1 MRFKG
6 WNTIGLTVGVSLA
19 AVAVSVSATP
29 AYAQERA
36 YSFNIPA
43 QDMGSALR
51 AFASASQQQVTF
63 DAKTV
68 RGKRSPGLT
77 GSHSASDAIAILLGG
92 SGLTV
97 ERGRSG
103 IFIIRPAAAKAAP
116 TATTPAGQAV
126 PADPQP
132 VAAGDSNNADIV
144 VTAQKRSES
153 AQKVP
158 ITLTAF
164 SAADLDKRGVADIR
178 DVARFTPGFNAA
190 QFSNDKPIF
199 AIRGAE
205 NTFSAAGATKPVGIF
220 IDEIYIP
227 RFSASNFS
235 LYDAQNVTILKGPQG
250 TLFGRNVTAGA
261 ILVTTREPSLTEIA
275 ANARVGVG
283 NYNLREAAGYLS
295 VPFSDQLAGSIS
307 VNREVHDGYGRD
319 ILNGRQEDN
328 DNSWA
333 TRGQLLFKPSS
344 SFKLR
349 LSGDY
354 SHDKNNGRALSSLTL
369 SDTDRRTSE
378 LGTPQTFDVTI
389 AGGSARMEI
398 GDGPVKFT
406 SVTGYRYS
414 NSFEI
419 FSRSGLSYL
428 KLPNSF
434 QELGEERERDKAFSQ
449 EGRISYED
457 KNISL
462 ITGVFFFSEDSY
474 RGFRKYRL
482 AAKTGAITLD
492 NFYDQDVKTTS
503 VAPFADLTW
512 HVTDKFDLIGGIRYT
527 YEKKDA
533 RETLTNKTAPA
544 ASFSATDGN
553 GWSQVTY
560 RAVANYRPTN
570 DITLYASYATGFT
583 AGGYNTEADQ
593 VSAFRTFFNPEKSYN
608 AEVGVKTRFL
618 DGRGRFN
625 IAAFT
630 TKYKDK
636 QEFVFNNLTF
646 IGNII
651 NAAQARA
658 RGIEADV
665 GFNPI
670 KALSLG
676 GTFAYLD
683 AKYNK
688 FDIPGAAS
696 ATGNVMG
703 NSPRFTYSAYAD
715 LDQPIGPVRLLAGLS
730 FTHKDSYHPSAT
742 LPTPIGATNLVNGQ
756 IGIADLGDHW
766 RVVVWARN
774 LTNQQYPL
782 IISNY
787 SVNAE
792 WLAPPRTFGLR
803 VSYKY

>member
-1 MRFKG
+1 MRLVG
-6 WNTIGLTVGVSLA
+6 WNRFGLAVSASLA
-19 AVAVSVSATP
+19 AIAANASATA

-43 QDMGSALR
+43 QEVGPALR
-51 AFASASQQQVTF
+51 AFAQASQQQVTF
-63 DAKTV
+63 DANTV
-68 RGKRSPGLT
+68 RGRRSAGVT
-77 GSHSASDAIAILLGG
+77 GNHSASEALDILLKG

-97 ERGRSG
+97 EKGRTG
-103 IFIIRPAAAKAAP
+103 VFIIRPNAVRPSASP
-116 TATTPAGQAV
+116 TPAATAPVTSG
-126 PADPQP
+126 PQSD
-132 VAAGDSNNADIV
+132 ATSGTGDVI

-164 SAADLDKRGVADIR
+164 SAADLDKRGIADIR
-178 DVARFTPGFNAA
+178 DIARFTPGFNAA
-190 QFSNDKPIF
+190 QFSQDKPIF

-235 LYDAQNVTILKGPQG
+235 LYDAQSVTVLKGPQG

-261 ILVTTREPSLTEIA
+261 ILVQTREPSLTELA
-275 ANARVGVG
+275 ANARVGIG
-283 NYNLREAAGYLS
+283 NYNLREASAYLS
-295 VPFSDQLAGSIS
+295 APLSGQLAGSLSI
-307 VNREVHDGYGRD
+307 NREVHDGYGQD
-319 ILNGRQEDN
+319 ISNGRQEDN
-328 DNSWA
+328 EDSWA
-333 TRGQLLFKPSS
+333 GRAQLLFKPSS
-344 SFKLR
+344 MFKLR
-349 LSGDY
+349 LSADY
-354 SHDKNNGRALSSLTL
+354 SHDRNNGRALSALTN
-369 SDTDRRTSE
+369 SDTDRRTSQ
-378 LGTPQTFDVTI
+378 LGIPQTYNATI

-398 GDGPVKFT
+398 GDGPVRFT

-428 KLPNSF
+428 ALPNSF
-434 QELGEERERDKAFSQ
+434 QEVGEERERDRAFSQ
-449 EGRISYED
+449 EGRISYE
-457 KNISL
+457 NNAISL
-462 ITGVFFFSEDSY
+462 ITGVFFFSENSY

-482 AAKTGAITLD
+482 AATSGATTLD
-492 NFYDQDVKTTS
+492 NFYDQDVRTTS

-512 HVTDKFDLIGGIRYT
+512 HVTDKFDLIGGVRYT
-527 YEKKDA
+527 YEHKDA
-533 RETLTNKTAPA
+533 DETLTNKTAPA
-544 ASFSATDGN
+544 ASFAASDMN
-553 GWSQVTY
+553 SWSQMTY
-560 RAVANYRPTN
+560 RAVANYRPTR

-593 VSAFRTFFNPEKSYN
+593 VSAFRTFFNPERSEN
-608 AEVGVKTRFL
+608 VEVGLKTRFF

-625 IAAFT
+625 VAAFT
-630 TKYKDK
+630 TRYKNK

-651 NAAQARA
+651 NAARARA

-665 GFNPI
+665 SFNPV
-670 KALSLG
+670 KVLTLG

-683 AKYNK
+683 AKYLQ

-703 NSPRFTYSAYAD
+703 NSPHFTYSASAD
-715 LDQPIGPVRLLAGLS
+715 LDQPVGPVRLLAGVS

-742 LPTPIGATNLVNGQ
+742 LPQAIDATNLLNAQ
-756 IGIADLGDHW
+756 IGVAGLGDHW
-766 RVVVWARN
+766 RVMLWARN

-787 SVNAE
+787 SINAE
-792 WLAPPRTFGLR
+792 WLAPPRTYGLR
-803 VSYKY
+803 LSYKY

>member
-6 WNTIGLTVGVSLA
+6 SNMGLVISVSLA
-19 AVAVSVSATP
+19 AVAAAAATP
-29 AYAQERA
+29 AYAQERS
-36 YSFNIPA
+36 YRFNIPP

-51 AFASASQQQVTF
+51 AFALASRQQVTF
-63 DAKTV
+63 DARMV
-68 RGKRSPGLT
+68 RGKRSPGLV
-77 GSHSASDAIAILLGG
+77 GSHSAIEALNILVAG
-92 SGLTV
+92 SGLSV

-103 IFIIRPAAAKAAP
+103 IFIIRSAAIAIPVGATMTGGRTAPVDPGSSAAD
-116 TATTPAGQAV
+116 AGSTP
-126 PADPQP
+126 
-132 VAAGDSNNADIV
+132 DIV

-164 SAADLDKRGVADIR
+164 TGADLDKRGIADIR

-261 ILVTTREPSLTEIA
+261 ILVTTREPSLTQIA
-275 ANARVGVG
+275 ANARVGIG
-283 NYNLREAAGYLS
+283 NYNLREAAAYLS
-295 VPFSDQLAGSIS
+295 VPFSDRLAGSVS
-307 VNREVHDGYGRD
+307 LNREIHDGYGRD

-333 TRGQLLFKPSS
+333 VRGQLLFKPAS

-354 SHDKNNGRALSSLTL
+354 SHDQNNGRALSSLTL
-369 SDTDRRTSE
+369 SDADRRTSQ
-378 LGTPQTFDVTI
+378 LGVPQTFDVTI
-389 AGGSARMEI
+389 AGASARMEF
-398 GDGPVKFT
+398 GDGPVKLT

-428 KLPNSF
+428 ALPNSF
-434 QELGEERERDKAFSQ
+434 QEIGEERERDRAFSQ

-457 KNISL
+457 RNISL

-474 RGFRKYRL
+474 RGFHKYRL
-482 AAKTGAITLD
+482 AAQTGAITLD

-512 HVTDKFDLIGGIRYT
+512 HVTDRFDLIGGIRYT

-533 RETLTNKTAPA
+533 RETLTNQTAPA
-544 ASFSATDGN
+544 AGFSALDGN

-560 RAVANYRPTN
+560 RAVASYRANN

-593 VSAFRTFFNPEKSYN
+593 VSAFRTFFNPETSEN
-608 AEVGVKTRFL
+608 LEAGIKTRFL

-625 IAAFT
+625 IAAFW

-658 RGIEADV
+658 RGIESDISFSPV
-665 GFNPI
+665 
-670 KALSLG
+670 KALSIG

-683 AKYNK
+683 AKYLK

-696 ATGNVMG
+696 ATGNPMG

-715 LDQPIGPVRLLAGLS
+715 LDQPVGPVRLLGGIS
-730 FTHKDSYHPSAT
+730 FTHKDKYNPSAT
-742 LPTPIGATNLVNGQ
+742 LPTPIGATNLVNAQ
-756 IGIADLGDHW
+756 IGIADPADHW
-766 RVVVWARN
+766 RLMVWARN

-792 WLAPPRTFGLR
+792 WLAPPRTYGVR
-803 VSYKY
+803 ISYKY